1 MAIAPERDGTALRLE
16 TQAIRELRKAL
27 IGRRRPVEAEHARVV
42 RRRTAAPAGSRK
54 EDTVA
59 VLLGS
64 KAHTFDAI
72 LSSPLI
78 VAFVE
83 QFDALVLGGQ
93 APAATPIGAGGIAPR
108 IATDVNHIAPV
119 CLAVALG
126 VVTLGTGLAPGV
138 VIAEIRRAGGADIAS
153 RPLDAQSEVYPLM
166 AGMHPGAARSWPG
179 MYALAGT
186 SAIPGATH
194 FSTSP
199 ALRVLAFVRT
209 ARHFLSTT
217 GAWRSQRNRLRHH
230 YLGEQQ
236 QDTDTTQRKKVLR
249 FHSIGILGE

>member
-1 MAIAPERDGTALRLE
+1 MPAHKFYGSTLPIAGSGDEYAAAVFGGGETSAGHAVLRGPFAVAIAEQFLAFG
-16 TQAIRELRKAL
+16 
-27 IGRRRPVEAEHARVV
+27 IGRQ
-42 RRRTAAPAGSRK
+42 T
-54 EDTVA
+54 
-59 VLLGS
+59 
-64 KAHTFDAI
+64 
-72 LSSPLI
+72 
-78 VAFVE
+78 
-83 QFDALVLGGQ
+83 
-93 APAATPIGAGGIAPR
+93 PAATPIGAGGIAPR

-194 FSTSP
+194 FSASP
-199 ALRVLAFVRT
+199 APRVLAFVRT
-209 ARHFLSTT
+209 ARHLLSTT
-217 GAWRSQRNRLRHH
+217 GAWRSQRNRLRHY

-249 FHSIGILGE
+249 FHGIGILGE